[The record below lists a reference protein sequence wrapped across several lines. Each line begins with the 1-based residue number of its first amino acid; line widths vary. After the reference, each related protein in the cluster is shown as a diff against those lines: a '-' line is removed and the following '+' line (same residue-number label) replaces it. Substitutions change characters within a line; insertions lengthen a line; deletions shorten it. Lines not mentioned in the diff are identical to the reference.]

1 MSNSTTLSSV
11 RYRSGFTLIELMI
24 TIAIVGILAG
34 IALPAYSSYV
44 EKSKL
49 RTAQSD
55 VVALGMAMENIRQRT
70 LAYSTIVATDT
81 VTDEVTSW
89 APASAAAD
97 FTFSVVSGGSAFDI
111 TATGANSLAGCSV
124 KLDEAGVRETSG
136 CSYTNGSSW
145 L

>member
-1 MSNSTTLSSV
+1 MSSSTALSSV
-11 RYRSGFTLIELMI
+11 TYRSGFTLIELMI

-55 VVALGMAMENIRQRT
+55 VVALGMSLENIRQRT
-70 LAYSTIVATDT
+70 LAYSTIAATDT

-89 APASAAAD
+89 TPASAAAD
-97 FTFSVVSGGSAFDI
+97 FTFSVVSDGSTFDI

-124 KLDEAGVRETSG
+124 MLDEAGARTTSG